1 MKTFDEEA
9 KVIEESIKLKREYTT
24 FKEIRHKNLI
34 SNNDV
39 VKLLEEVG
47 FSEMNGN
54 EEVGYLLKNKN
65 VYYGV
70 RGSQDI
76 EVYLKR
82 GYLNIHLTPSYL
94 NLDLYNLEGPTFYY
108 HGNLSHYRTWYCVKQ
123 KKYKKEAGM
132 EEFKNFLLL
141 SICRD
146 SFLDPEEEE
155 VYKYRMRSRV
165 DEFRIREN
173 EDWHDWYL

>member
-1 MKTFDEEA
+1 MDIDTMH
-9 KVIEESIKLKREYTT
+9 
-24 FKEIRHKNLI
+24 FKDII

-47 FSEMNGN
+47 FSEMKGN
-54 EEVGYLLKNKN
+54 EDVGYLLRNKT
-65 VYYGV
+65 G
-70 RGSQDI
+70 GQDI

-94 NLDLYNLEGPTFYY
+94 NLDLYKLDSPTFYY
-108 HGNLSHYRTWYCVKQ
+108 HGILSHHKSWYCVKQ

-146 SFLDPEEEE
+146 SFLDPEEE
-155 VYKYRMRSRV
+155 VRSMV
-165 DEFRIREN
+165 DEFRIRRN
-173 EDWHDWYL
+173 EDWHNWYL

>member
-1 MKTFDEEA
+1 MH
-9 KVIEESIKLKREYTT
+9 
-24 FKEIRHKNLI
+24 FKDMI

-47 FSEMNGN
+47 FSEMKGN
-54 EEVGYLLKNKN
+54 EDVGYLLRYKT
-65 VYYGV
+65 G
-70 RGSQDI
+70 GQDI

-94 NLDLYNLEGPTFYY
+94 NLDLYKLDGPTFYY
-108 HGNLSHYRTWYCVKQ
+108 HGNLSHHGSWYCVKQ

-141 SICRD
+141 SISRD

-155 VYKYRMRSRV
+155 SYKYKMRSRV
-165 DEFRIREN
+165 DEFRIRGN

>member
-1 MKTFDEEA
+1 MKTFETVHYKDM
-9 KVIEESIKLKREYTT
+9 
-24 FKEIRHKNLI
+24 I

-47 FSEMNGN
+47 FSEMKDN
-54 EEVGYLLKNKN
+54 EEVGYILKS
-65 VYYGV
+65 YYDC
-70 RGSQDI
+70 RIAQDI

-82 GYLNIHLTPSYL
+82 EYLNIHLTSSYL
-94 NLDLYNLEGPTFYY
+94 NLDLYKLDDPTFYY
-108 HGNLSHYRTWYCVKQ
+108 HGNLNHYRSWYCVKQ

-132 EEFKNFLLL
+132 EEFRNFLLL

-146 SFLDPEEEE
+146 SFLDPKEEE

-165 DEFRIREN
+165 DEFRIRGN

>member
-1 MKTFDEEA
+1 MH
-9 KVIEESIKLKREYTT
+9 
-24 FKEIRHKNLI
+24 FKDMI

-47 FSEMNGN
+47 FSEMKGN
-54 EEVGYLLKNKN
+54 EDVGYLLKNKN

-94 NLDLYNLEGPTFYY
+94 NLDLYKLEGPTFYY
-108 HGNLSHYRTWYCVKQ
+108 HGNLSHHRSWYCVKQ
-123 KKYKKEAGM
+123 KKYRKDAGM
-132 EEFKNFLLL
+132 EDFKNFLLL

-146 SFLDPEEEE
+146 SFLDPEEEA
-155 VYKYRMRSRV
+155 YQIRM
-165 DEFRIREN
+165 DERHKGFYIN

>member
-1 MKTFDEEA
+1 MH
-9 KVIEESIKLKREYTT
+9 
-24 FKEIRHKNLI
+24 FKDMI

-39 VKLLEEVG
+39 IKLLEEVG
-47 FSEMNGN
+47 FSEMKDN

-82 GYLNIHLTPSYL
+82 GHLNIHLTSLYL
-94 NLDLYNLEGPTFYY
+94 NLDLYKLVEGPTFYY
-108 HGNLSHYRTWYCVKQ
+108 HGNLGNNRSGYCVK
-123 KKYKKEAGM
+123 KMKYKKEVGM

-155 VYKYRMRSRV
+155 VYKYRMRPRV
-165 DEFRIREN
+165 DEFRIRGY

>member
-1 MKTFDEEA
+1 MKTFET
-9 KVIEESIKLKREYTT
+9 VHY
-24 FKEIRHKNLI
+24 KNLI

-39 VKLLEEVG
+39 IKILEEVG
-47 FSEMNGN
+47 FSEMKGN
-54 EEVGYLLKNKN
+54 EEVGYILKD
-65 VYYGV
+65 VYYGKIE
-70 RGSQDI
+70 QDI

-94 NLDLYNLEGPTFYY
+94 NLDLYKLDGPTFYY
-108 HGNLSHYRTWYCVKQ
+108 HGNLSHHRSWYCVKQ
-123 KKYKKEAGM
+123 MKYKKEAGM

-146 SFLDPEEEE
+146 SFLDPEEEA
-155 VYKYRMRSRV
+155 YQIRM
-165 DEFRIREN
+165 DERHKGSYIN

>member
-1 MKTFDEEA
+1 MITFETIHYKDM
-9 KVIEESIKLKREYTT
+9 
-24 FKEIRHKNLI
+24 I

-47 FSEMNGN
+47 FSEMKDN
-54 EEVGYLLKNKN
+54 EEVGYILKSYYN
-65 VYYGV
+65 V
-70 RGSQDI
+70 RIAQDI

-94 NLDLYNLEGPTFYY
+94 NLDIYKLDGYSLYY
-108 HGNLSHYRTWYCVKQ
+108 HGNLNYHRSWYCVKQ
-123 KKYKKEAGM
+123 MIYKKEEGM

-146 SFLDPEEEE
+146 SFLDSEEE
-155 VYKYRMRSRV
+155 KACRRYRTRDMIDGFYIK
-165 DEFRIREN
+165 DEGRKE
-173 EDWHDWYL
+173 WYL

>member
-1 MKTFDEEA
+1 MKTFNEEA
-9 KVIEESIKLKREYTT
+9 KVMEESIKLNRKYTT

-47 FSEMNGN
+47 FSEMKDN
-54 EEVGYLLKNKN
+54 EDVGYLLKNEN

-70 RGSQDI
+70 RGQDI

-94 NLDLYNLEGPTFYY
+94 NLDLYKLDGPTFYY
-108 HGNLSHYRTWYCVKQ
+108 PRNLSHHRSWYYIKQ

-146 SFLDPEEEE
+146 SFLDPEEEV

-165 DEFRIREN
+165 EEFYIRGN
-173 EDWHDWYL
+173 EDWQNWYL

>member
-1 MKTFDEEA
+1 MKTFETVHY
-9 KVIEESIKLKREYTT
+9 KYM
-24 FKEIRHKNLI
+24 I

-47 FSEMNGN
+47 FSEMKDN
-54 EEVGYLLKNKN
+54 EEVGYLLRYKT
-65 VYYGV
+65 G
-70 RGSQDI
+70 RGDRYRQDI

-94 NLDLYNLEGPTFYY
+94 NLDLYKLDSYTCYY
-108 HGNLSHYRTWYCVKQ
+108 QGTLSRSRSWYCVKQ
-123 KKYKKEAGM
+123 MKYKKEVEM

-146 SFLDPEEEE
+146 SFLDPEEEA
-155 VYKYRMRSRV
+155 YKYRIRSRDMIGGFYIKD
-165 DEFRIREN
+165 DEGWKE
-173 EDWHDWYL
+173 WYL

>member
-1 MKTFDEEA
+1 MDTMH
-9 KVIEESIKLKREYTT
+9 
-24 FKEIRHKNLI
+24 FKDMI

-47 FSEMNGN
+47 FSEIKGN
-54 EEVGYLLKNKN
+54 EDVGYLLKNKN

-70 RGSQDI
+70 HESPQDI

-94 NLDLYNLEGPTFYY
+94 NLDLYKLDGPTFYY
-108 HGNLSHYRTWYCVKQ
+108 HGNLIHHRSWYCVKQ

-132 EEFKNFLLL
+132 EEFKNFLLF

-146 SFLDPEEEE
+146 SFLDPEEEA
-155 VYKYRMRSRV
+155 KDS
-165 DEFRIREN
+165 DKIIDIN
-173 EDWHDWYL
+173 TDGDWKNWYL